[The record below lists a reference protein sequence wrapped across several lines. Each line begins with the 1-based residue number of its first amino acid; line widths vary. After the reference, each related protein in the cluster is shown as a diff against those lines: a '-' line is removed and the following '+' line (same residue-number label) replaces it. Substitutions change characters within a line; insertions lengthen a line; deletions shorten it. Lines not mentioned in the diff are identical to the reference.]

1 MNFLRTIFG
10 GEKEPISP
18 PSVNEVSVSS
28 PPPQPATLSPGLH
41 VSMQTDVGQQRERN
55 EDALYTL
62 TSFIHSNDHIEPFG
76 IFIVA
81 DGMGGY
87 RGGEKASSIAAKTA
101 ASYLLQNIYLP
112 DLIPAAYTGVQLP
125 INELLPAA
133 ISEANNA
140 VLKYTPESGTTLTIA
155 VVIDHQIYLAHVG
168 DSRAY
173 IYQDGRLEQIT
184 QDHSVVARMVEVGQI
199 TAEEAL
205 THQNRNVLY
214 RAIGQAN
221 TLEAEIDMR
230 SLPIQGQLLL
240 CSDGLW
246 NLVLDDEIIQVLE
259 DSSSLDESVT
269 RLVELANQKGGDDN
283 ITVVLVGT
291 G

>member
-10 GEKEPISP
+10 GEKESISADETP
-18 PSVNEVSVSS
+18 TAS
-28 PPPQPATLSPGLH
+28 PQPITLPPGLH
-41 VSMQTDVGQQRERN
+41 VSMKTDVGQQRERN

-76 IFIVA
+76 VFIVA

-87 RGGEKASSIAAKTA
+87 KGGEKASSIAAKTA

-112 DLIPAAYTGVQLP
+112 DLIPAEYTGIQLP
-125 INELLPAA
+125 INELLPTA
-133 ISEANNA
+133 INEANDA

-155 VVIDHQIYLAHVG
+155 VVIDRQIYLAHVG

-184 QDHSVVARMVEVGQI
+184 QDHSVVARMVEVGQL

-221 TLEAEIDMR
+221 TLEAEVDLR
-230 SLPIQGQLLL
+230 SLPAQGQLLL

-246 NLVLDDEIIQVLE
+246 NLVLDDEIIQVLKE
-259 DSSSLDESVT
+259 SSSLDESVNQ
-269 RLVELANQKGGDDN
+269 LVALANQKGGDDN
-283 ITVVLVGT
+283 ITVVLIAAG
-291 G
+291 